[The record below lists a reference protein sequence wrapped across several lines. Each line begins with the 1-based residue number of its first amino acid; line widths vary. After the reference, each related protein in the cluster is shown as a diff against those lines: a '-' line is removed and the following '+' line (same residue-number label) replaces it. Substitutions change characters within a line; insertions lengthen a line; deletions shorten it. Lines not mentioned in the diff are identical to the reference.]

1 MLRKIGFIFLA
12 LTILAAAV
20 GFTSQPA
27 SAATCTQWYTVRKGD
42 TLNKIGIKF
51 GVSWKYLAQI
61 NHLSNPNKI
70 YTGQVLCVQT
80 SSSGSNGSASPT
92 PYFMIVSVQR
102 DKSVTIKTYQF
113 PAQDNFRVL
122 MGPYGT
128 QGKNGIKV
136 GNYSSGNG
144 QSKTVTY
151 PIPAEL
157 KGANKIAIRLESTT
171 GSGFFAYNWF
181 FNNTAQGGS
190 SDGGSSSSQGTPYF
204 FITSVVRNDK
214 VSIVGYKYP
223 ANTKFTVYMGPMGT
237 KGVGGYFVTTFN
249 SGAGGTINKTF
260 PIPPELYGLP
270 RISIRTQANPWYA
283 YNWFYNNTA
292 NAQ

>member
-1 MLRKIGFIFLA
+1 MFRKIGFILLA
-12 LTILAAAV
+12 ITILAAAV
-20 GFTSQPA
+20 GFSAQPA
-27 SAATCTQWYTVRKGD
+27 SAATCTQWYTVQKGD
-42 TLNKIGIKF
+42 TLNKIAVKF
-51 GVSWKYLAQI
+51 GTSWQYLAQI
-61 NHLSNPNKI
+61 NHLPNPNKI
-70 YTGQVLCVQT
+70 YTGQTLCVKT
-80 SSSGSNGSASPT
+80 SSSGGSSSNTPT
-92 PYFMIVSVQR
+92 PYFMIVSVQK

-113 PAQDNFRVL
+113 PAQDNFKVL

-157 KGANKIAIRLESTT
+157 KGSYKIAIRLQSTT

-181 FNNTAQGGS
+181 YNNTAQGS
-190 SDGGSSSSQGTPYF
+190 TDGGSSSSQGTPYF
-204 FITSVVRNDK
+204 NIKSVVKNDK

-223 ANTKFTVYMGPMGT
+223 ANTKFTVYMGPYGT

-249 SGAGGTINKTF
+249 TGAGGTINKTF
-260 PIPPELYGLP
+260 PIPPELYGLAK
-270 RISIRTQANPWYA
+270 IAIRTQANPWYA

-292 NAQ
+292 YAQ